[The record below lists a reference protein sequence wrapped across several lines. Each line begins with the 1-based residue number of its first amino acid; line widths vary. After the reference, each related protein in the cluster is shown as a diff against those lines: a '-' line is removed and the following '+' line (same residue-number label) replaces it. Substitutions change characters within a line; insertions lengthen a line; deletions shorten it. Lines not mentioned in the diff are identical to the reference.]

1 MQAPYGFDMS
11 DHCQTCKI
19 RKSGFFCQMA
29 PKAMKEFDSVRSSS
43 AYPEGTVL
51 FLEKQ
56 NPRGVFILCEGKIK
70 LTISSSEGTAAS
82 AVARRSSSRTSAR
95 VRTGVMRRLGSL
107 APRRRV
113 PAAPK

>member
-19 RKSGFFCQMA
+19 RKSGFFCQMT
-29 PKAMKEFDSVRSSS
+29 PKAMKDFDSVRSSS

-70 LTISSSEGTAAS
+70 ADHQLKRGQNLNSQNCQI
-82 AVARRSSSRTSAR
+82 RRSSRFD
-95 VRTGVMRRLGSL
+95 VGSFWKTL
-107 APRRRV
+107 
-113 PAAPK
+113 